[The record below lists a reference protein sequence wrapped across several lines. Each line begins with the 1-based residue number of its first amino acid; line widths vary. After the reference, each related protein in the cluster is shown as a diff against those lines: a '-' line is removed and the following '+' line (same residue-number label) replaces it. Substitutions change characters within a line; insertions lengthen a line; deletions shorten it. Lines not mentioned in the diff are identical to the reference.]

1 MRSASEQS
9 SSPTGH
15 AGPAGLA
22 RPAGQPGSQAPAPY
36 GTLPKPGL
44 RERKKAKTRAAIR
57 RHALRL
63 FREQGYHAT
72 TIEQIAEAAEV
83 SPSTFFRYFPTK
95 EDVVLQDDLDVLMF
109 EAFEAQPPELGPIA
123 AIRAAMRLVFDHLSA
138 DDLEQFRESTALSL
152 SVPEVRARAF
162 DEFATGIQAIAA
174 AIAQRAGRAEDDFA
188 VRNLAGAIIGVVMS
202 ATLTAAA
209 ADPGAADIFEPIDSA
224 LAHLEAGLPI

>member
-9 SSPTGH
+9 SSP
-15 AGPAGLA
+15 
-22 RPAGQPGSQAPAPY
+22 APAPREA
-36 GTLPKPGL
+36 LPKLGL

-63 FREQGYHAT
+63 FREQGYHDT

-95 EDVVLQDDLDVLMF
+95 EDVVLQDDLDVLMLQ
-109 EAFEAQPPELGPIA
+109 AFEAQPRELSPIA
-123 AIRAAMRLVFDHLSA
+123 AMRAAMRLVFDQLSA
-138 DDLEQFRESTALSL
+138 DDLDQFRESTALSL

-162 DEFATGIQAIAA
+162 DEFAIAIAA
-174 AIAQRAGRAEDDFA
+174 IATAIAQRAGRDADDFA
-188 VRNLAGAIIGVVMS
+188 VRNLAGAIIGVVLS
-202 ATLTAAA
+202 ATLTTA
-209 ADPGAADIFEPIDSA
+209 ADPDTKDLLEPIDSA